1 MTDGHWLVV
10 MALPLEA
17 QDVFER
23 AGIPVL
29 YTGVGKVNAAMTLTR
44 ALAGYR
50 HAGAPLPGVVN
61 FGSAGSRRFAT
72 GTVVACTA
80 FHQRDMDVSG
90 LGFERGTTPF
100 EGIPAAIQFPTPFS
114 HLPCAACGTGDSF
127 ETGESAV
134 SFDVVDMEAYAL
146 AKVCHVEGTAFAC
159 AKYVSDGADHAA
171 GTDWEANLHRAA
183 DRFLALHGQLQGQ
196 GNECARK

>member
-1 MTDGHWLVV
+1 

-17 QDVFER
+17 QDVFEQ

-50 HAGAPLPGVVN
+50 HAGQPLPRVVN
-61 FGSAGSRRFAT
+61 FGSAGSRRLAT

-90 LGFERGTTPF
+90 LGFAPGATPY
-100 EGIPAAIQFPTPFS
+100 EEIPAVIEIPDTI
-114 HLPCAACGTGDSF
+114 
-127 ETGESAV
+127 
-134 SFDVVDMEAYAL
+134 
-146 AKVCHVEGTAFAC
+146 
-159 AKYVSDGADHAA
+159 
-171 GTDWEANLHRAA
+171 R
-183 DRFLALHGQLQGQ
+183 
-196 GNECARK
+196 

>member
-1 MTDGHWLVV
+1 MTEDDWLVV

-17 QDVFER
+17 QEVFEQ
-23 AGIPVL
+23 AGISVL
-29 YTGVGKVNAAMTLTR
+29 FTGVGKVNAAMTLTR

-50 HAGAPLPGVVN
+50 HSGRPLPQVVN

-90 LGFERGTTPF
+90 LGFAPGDTPY
-100 EGIPAAIQFPTPFS
+100 EEVPAVLGFPTPFS
-114 HLPCAACGTGDSF
+114 NLPSASCGTGDSF
-127 ETGESAV
+127 ETGERIV
-134 SFDVVDMEAYAL
+134 HCDVVDMEAYAL
-146 AKVCHVEGTAFAC
+146 AKVCHVEATRFAC

-171 GTDWEANLHRAA
+171 ATDWQANLHRAA
-183 DRFLALHGQLQGQ
+183 DSFLALYRQLQ
-196 GNECARK
+196 

>member
-1 MTDGHWLVV
+1 MTEGTGWLVV

-17 QDVFER
+17 QDVFEQ

-29 YTGVGKVNAAMTLTR
+29 YTGVGKVNAAMALTR
-44 ALAGYR
+44 ALARYR
-50 HAGAPLPGVVN
+50 LAGQPLPRVVN

-90 LGFERGTTPF
+90 LGFDPGATPY
-100 EGIPAAIQFPTPFS
+100 EAIPAVLEFPTPFGD
-114 HLPCAACGTGDSF
+114 LPGSACGTGDSF
-127 ETGESAV
+127 ETGARTMT
-134 SFDVVDMEAYAL
+134 FDVVDMEAYAL

-159 AKYVSDGADHAA
+159 AKFVSDGADHAA
-171 GTDWEANLHRAA
+171 ASDWRANLHRAA
-183 DRFLALHGQLQGQ
+183 AQFLGLYRQVQ
-196 GNECARK
+196 